1 MTTSQETMTDTARRG
16 QEAITSAMQI
26 WLDNLHWLAPDSDTK
41 LRGAVEAVD
50 KMYDFADHML
60 ITQREFT
67 KSWLAAYA
75 SFATNAAYVAQD
87 AAKGVEYAAKDMQ
100 DSANSQRQ
108 MDRRPTKDADT
119 APKKS

>member
-16 QEAITSAMQI
+16 QEAITSAMQM
-26 WLDNLHWLAPDSDTK
+26 WLDNLHRLAPDSNTK

-60 ITQREFT
+60 VTQREFT

-75 SFATNAAYVAQD
+75 SFATKAAYVVED
-87 AAKGVEYAAKDMQ
+87 AAKDVEYTAKDMQ
-100 DSANSQRQ
+100 DSVNS
-108 MDRRPTKDADT
+108 RPSGSAKDAD
-119 APKKS
+119 AAAKKN